1 MGVDTKLLK
10 KLRDKEEKLLDCIY
24 EIQELLDSTEDEE
37 LSSMG
42 VEFCDSLVDFINEND
57 TMSLNDI
64 KNFIEHEME

>member
-1 MGVDTKLLK
+1 MNMKLFK

-42 VEFCDSLVDFINEND
+42 VEFCETMVDFIQSND
-57 TMSLNDI
+57 IISLNDI
-64 KNFIEHEME
+64 KEFIEENMD

>member
-1 MGVDTKLLK
+1 MNTKLMK

-42 VEFCDSLVDFINEND
+42 AEFCEIMVDFVHDND
-57 TMSLNDI
+57 TMSLNAI
-64 KNFIEHEME
+64 RNFIEESDE